1 LIELIGED
9 VLVAVRVGNE
19 RDSVLMELKVTVLT
33 NMASMK
39 QVQQWEMS
47 EGNFCC
53 REICWRR
60 WSIVIIYQNH

>member
-47 EGNFCC
+47 
-53 REICWRR
+53 
-60 WSIVIIYQNH
+60 